1 MSVKKFFDADI
12 MLRGRFVH
20 TMRISILVADKLDHD
35 GTPIFSESRL
45 RQHIVSRL
53 PSLKN
58 EPFTICF

>member
-20 TMRISILVADKLDHD
+20 TMRISILVADKIDID
-35 GTPIFSESRL
+35 GTPVFSESRL
-45 RQHIVSRL
+45 RQHIVNRL